1 MSVVLKCNPEIKI
14 CLRFSWIKWCV
25 VGRGVKVILIHWDNT
40 YAHKV
45 WDTQFVNRT
54 FCHIPQSSAHLHGLN
69 SLRSFSK
76 GCNFRIWNLQLP
88 FMNAYLIWVVVSLRS
103 KLETI
108 LDQFVLGI
116 RSNCTH
122 RALGHPFLICC
133 NP

>member
-1 MSVVLKCNPEIKI
+1 
-14 CLRFSWIKWCV
+14 
-25 VGRGVKVILIHWDNT
+25 
-40 YAHKV
+40 
-45 WDTQFVNRT
+45 
-54 FCHIPQSSAHLHGLN
+54 
-69 SLRSFSK
+69 
-76 GCNFRIWNLQLP
+76 
-88 FMNAYLIWVVVSLRS
+88 MNAYLIWVVVSLRS